1 MKTVLLW
8 VSLLQLARLALPSTF
23 PDEEKE
29 PQYWRD
35 LGRQTL
41 EEALRLQKLNLNMA
55 RNLILFLGDG
65 MGVSTITA
73 ARILRGQMDRES
85 GESSRLHMETFPHVA
100 LSKVAGTAGSSE
112 QRVLQNEI
120 KALMQ
125 RQQTYNTDSQV
136 PDSAGTA
143 TAFLC
148 GVKTNKGI
156 VGLSAAATLGSCNTS
171 RGNEVDSILKWA
183 KAAGRSVGLVT
194 TTRITHATPA
204 AAYAHSADRQ
214 WFSDAEMPADAAR
227 QGCRDIAWQLVHN
240 IADIEVILG
249 GGRKYMYPSG
259 TPDIERPQEAGSN
272 GTRRDGQDLVTLWY
286 QKKPPAKV
294 SRYIY
299 NRTQLMEIDPMNV
312 DYLMAS
318 LSLPS
323 CFLLTSFLPTSCL
336 HLAFLFLPSCRPLV
350 SFLPQS
356 CFLLSSSPFSR
367 PLSRLSHL
375 PLSTLLFP
383 SHRPLA
389 SFSSPSH
396 LPLASFSPPF
406 FTLLS
411 PSHRPLSSF
420 SSHPRFLLASL
431 SSLSHLPL
439 ASFSPSSFHRLA
451 SLSPTSHFSL
461 APLFPP
467 TRILLAALSLP
478 FCLPLFSLSPPSR
491 FLLAVLFLPSCLL
504 LTSLL
509 PPFPLLLSRLL
520 LAALSP
526 SSPFRLACFSSPSRR
541 PFAFLLPFSHLL
553 LAFLASL

>member
-125 RQQTYNTDSQV
+125 RQQVELSGGEIGSVRTYNTDSQV

-312 DYLMAS
+312 DYLMGLFAPVDLPYELVKNASSAPTLTEMVDVAIRILQKNQRGFFLLVEGGRIDHGHHTGQAS
-318 LSLPS
+318 LALHEAVE
-323 CFLLTSFLPTSCL
+323 LDLAVGLAGTLTTEEDTLT
-336 HLAFLFLPSCRPLV
+336 LV
-350 SFLPQS
+350 TADH
-356 CFLLSSSPFSR
+356 
-367 PLSRLSHL
+367 SHV
-375 PLSTLLFP
+375 
-383 SHRPLA
+383 
-389 SFSSPSH
+389 
-396 LPLASFSPPF
+396 
-406 FTLLS
+406 FTLGGYPPRGNPILGLALG
-411 PSHRPLSSF
+411 PSDVDGMPYTSILYGNGPGFRMDRGKRQNITGLDTENAEYLAQAAVPLKVETHGGEDVAIF
-420 SSHPRFLLASL
+420 AKGPMAHLLHGVVEQSYIPYAMGY
-431 SSLSHLPL
+431 
-439 ASFSPSSFHRLA
+439 
-451 SLSPTSHFSL
+451 
-461 APLFPP
+461 
-467 TRILLAALSLP
+467 AACIGPNREHCEGRKGL
-478 FCLPLFSLSPPSR
+478 
-491 FLLAVLFLPSCLL
+491 
-504 LTSLL
+504 
-509 PPFPLLLSRLL
+509 
-520 LAALSP
+520 
-526 SSPFRLACFSSPSRR
+526 RR
-541 PFAFLLPFSHLL
+541 PKPWKKQLP
-553 LAFLASL
+553 